1 MSLVRDILRRGV
13 RPARTPRPTE
23 FQYTAGYAHRR
34 TAGSTGILTWKIP
47 TAMLKTIFAEHGIGH
62 SVVWPWV
69 AAGDATMAKRQV
81 SRAHYYMNDHGFKVR
96 TRSLA
101 NGLEVTCIG
110 FTKGGSGKKRDELRE
125 VRRILEVKGKHLR
138 TKR

>member
-1 MSLVRDILRRGV
+1 MTLVRDILKAGI

-23 FQYTAGYAHRR
+23 FQYTQGYAHRR
-34 TAGSTGILTWKIP
+34 TSGSTGILTWKIP

-69 AAGDATMAKRQV
+69 ADDDTMRKRQV
-81 SRAHYYMNDHGFKVR
+81 SRAHYYMNYHGFKIR
-96 TRSLA
+96 TRCKS
-101 NGLEVTCIG
+101 NGLEITCTG
-110 FTKGGSGKKRDELRE
+110 FTKGGSGKKRDELRS
-125 VRRILEVKGKHLR
+125 VRRVLEVKGKHLR